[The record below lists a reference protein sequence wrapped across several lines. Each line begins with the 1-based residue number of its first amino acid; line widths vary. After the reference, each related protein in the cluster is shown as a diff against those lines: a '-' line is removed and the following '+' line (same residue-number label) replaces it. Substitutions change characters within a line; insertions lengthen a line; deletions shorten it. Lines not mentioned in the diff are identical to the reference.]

1 MRKLLLLYLFV
12 TFCFGLVF
20 NTNSNAAVIEVCD
33 VGPGNHLVKVHPSER
48 KYYKNSILIN
58 APYMSCA
65 THFKKKGKI
74 LYKAVKRRL
83 KKTQYK
89 IEWSG
94 ELLEKR
100 SRGYTHTILDT
111 KYAKILRSFNS
122 NIKFSN
128 DEKQIAAKQKKIEEP
143 KLTGGYSLDTT
154 WDGIYKWNG
163 IVVSKDTYCFN
174 ADLNNMSKYY
184 PNKYNM
190 MCGVNSSIVKSD
202 TNNPSKKVIYKKVT
216 DELNPGSNFTG
227 YTWNGYVVSKA
238 YYCDEAI
245 KAGMPQWGNELFLK
259 QGCSDK
265 LLIAENSKQNS
276 NSNTEN
282 LFDGIY
288 KWNGKVVTK
297 SYFCNRANVNS
308 MHKYYP
314 KKYKS
319 MCGKKNTQ
327 VVKKQ
332 SNNTSNILDNYLLI
346 PNTWVYLV
354 DMGSYQSLA
363 KFDSSHFIDN
373 KNFEFNHKEKIFVY
387 KRKVGGV
394 ERKYQRI
401 SKKTK
406 TRLCSHTSCNKRI
419 LYAENKSKILN
430 DLIDEYTGD
439 NNFKENLLAYF
450 NKKQPIIN
458 SKKKI
463 EIVKNQEI
471 GIPKN
476 LIGSYEGKN
485 SQGDPFKLNINT
497 NKYGEIIGNYTYEA
511 NNKVYGG
518 PLYDGKLLDDQT
530 LKIFWTEGD
539 TNGWFKF
546 KFRENFA
553 KLDGDWGFIENNREL
568 PKKGKYKGVK
578 ANTAIAK
585 KSEQEEFK
593 PKNFDKDPPVI
604 KIAENITVKDSSY
617 EIEGTLI
624 DKSKKLFVEVDGEFL
639 SAKNGKFKIKRFSLV
654 DEKIEIVAID
664 QWGNRSNPKIINIK
678 IDDQDTQMVQR
689 LEPLDPSKIRSKINK
704 NRVALIIGIENYEQ
718 TPDATYANL
727 DAKYFY
733 EYARKGFGVQKSN
746 IKLLVDEDANLISSL
761 GTINKWL
768 PGKVKENRTEL
779 FVFFAGHGL
788 ASNDGKELYILP
800 QDSDPDLLSRT
811 ALSRNELFSTILN
824 LNPKSVTMFFDTCF
838 SGISRDEKILLASAR
853 PIRIIAD
860 EQEGTP
866 DNFTIFSASQLN
878 QISSGLE
885 EANHGIFSYFLM
897 KGLEGNA
904 DTNKDKKITNGE
916 LLAYMEQN
924 VSMKASELGRQ
935 QNPSLTGD
943 PDKILM
949 RY

>member
-1 MRKLLLLYLFV
+1 MRKLLLLYLFI

-20 NTNSNAAVIEVCD
+20 NSNANAAVLEVCD
-33 VGPGNHLVKVHPSER
+33 VGPGNHLVKVHTSER

-184 PNKYNM
+184 PDKYNL
-190 MCGVNSSIVKSD
+190 MCLSKNNQIVKKEIDTKQKHLIKPNTSVYFVRLSENNFLSVSKYHSSMFLNNNKNMQKYKFDTSD
-202 TNNPSKKVIYKKVT
+202 NLFKYKMNRGGVLKT
-216 DELNPGSNFTG
+216 QIRISQKLYDELFSYNESIILTGGLGGNESNEKKNLLKSIFYKIDTYKPKILGDLVNEFTDNNELKNNLIAYFDQNNQKIKNINEAKIKTVSSKNFT
-227 YTWNGYVVSKA
+227 
-238 YYCDEAI
+238 
-245 KAGMPQWGNELFLK
+245 
-259 QGCSDK
+259 
-265 LLIAENSKQNS
+265 
-276 NSNTEN
+276 
-282 LFDGIY
+282 Y
-288 KWNGKVVTK
+288 KWNGKKVSKTVYC
-297 SYFCNRANVNS
+297 SNALLANL
-308 MHKYYP
+308 
-314 KKYKS
+314 KKYEPQKYEAR
-319 MCGKKNTQ
+319 CGAS
-327 VVKKQ
+327 
-332 SNNTSNILDNYLLI
+332 SNKII
-346 PNTWVYLV
+346 
-354 DMGSYQSLA
+354 M
-363 KFDSSHFIDN
+363 
-373 KNFEFNHKEKIFVY
+373 KEKTLIA
-387 KRKVGGV
+387 K
-394 ERKYQRI
+394 
-401 SKKTK
+401 
-406 TRLCSHTSCNKRI
+406 NK
-419 LYAENKSKILN
+419 
-430 DLIDEYTGD
+430 
-439 NNFKENLLAYF
+439 
-450 NKKQPIIN
+450 
-458 SKKKI
+458 
-463 EIVKNQEI
+463 EI

-553 KLDGDWGFIENNREL
+553 KLDGDWGFIENNWEL